1 MKKTGYTLLLSAIL
15 MSCTNSKIEIG
26 DTQITIQEEKEPLR
40 IYITQIDVIDF
51 PQTNQEGAGWDPLD
65 NSAPDIKIDVSVS
78 GNSVYTSDP
87 VTNAINSSD
96 YRFVPEQPIVINPKA
111 NVAVKLYDEEFW
123 VEPTFIGGWETGVIW
138 SDFLK
143 GRGYPE
149 SVVLGQGDLQFSV
162 YFSYEL

>member
-1 MKKTGYTLLLSAIL
+1 MKKTGYILLLFTHF

-26 DTQITIQEEKEPLR
+26 ETQITIKEEKEPLR
-40 IYITQIDVIDF
+40 VYITQIDVIDF
-51 PQTNQEGAGWDPLD
+51 PQTNPVGAGWDPLD
-65 NSAPDIKIDVSVS
+65 NSAPDIKVVVSVG

-87 VTNAINSSD
+87 VTNAVNTSD
-96 YRFVPEQPIVINPKA
+96 YRFIPEQPIALNPKA
-111 NVAVKLYDEEFW
+111 NVGILIYDEEFW

-149 SVVLGQGDLQFSV
+149 SVVVGQGDLQFSV